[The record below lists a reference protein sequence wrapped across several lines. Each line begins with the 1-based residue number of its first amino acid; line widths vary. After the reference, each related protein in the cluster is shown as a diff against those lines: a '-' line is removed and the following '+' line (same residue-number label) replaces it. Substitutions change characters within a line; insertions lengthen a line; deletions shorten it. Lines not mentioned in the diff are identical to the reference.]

1 MPSFALYG
9 EVTLD
14 QPPGPKKRLPT
25 DGFDGPTLTW
35 LTSRFLVAD
44 ADIPVTVVVL
54 VAVIIKILVVTRV
67 GRSEALARE
76 PVHDPIHTLGR
87 RAVPKA
93 VVSRIGLNQRR
104 GIGVLLEESD
114 LRILRRGRRKRI
126 VIRDQEQ
133 QWRRPHQMLTDAS
146 QRCGANSR
154 SDIADRRQHAVLI
167 GAVRVVDLR
176 VGTRLVER
184 QPQTVVGDP
193 RGAGAKVVDVP
204 QTGCD
209 LRIHNP
215 RVEIR

>member
-54 VAVIIKILVVTRV
+54 VAAIIKILVVTRV
-67 GRSEALARE
+67 GRSETLARE

-87 RAVPKA
+87 RAVEHA
-93 VVSRIGLNQRR
+93 GVSRIGLNQRR
-104 GIGVLLEESD
+104 GIGVCPEEGD
-114 LRILRRGRRKRI
+114 LRNLTRDVHKLI

-133 QWRRPHQMLTDAS
+133 QWGRPHQALADAS
-146 QRCGANSR
+146 QCNGAYTTG
-154 SDIADRRQHAVLI
+154 DIGNRRQPEVLI
-167 GAVRVVDLR
+167 GAVRVVNLL
-176 VGTRLVER
+176 VCTRLVEEKI
-184 QPQTVVGDP
+184 QTVGGDP
-193 RGAGAKVVDVP
+193 RRALAKQVDV
-204 QTGCD
+204 
-209 LRIHNP
+209 R
-215 RVEIR
+215 